1 VTVRGWWNYQTVVVQ
16 QRYAEWPPRRSPRSS
31 VVCLWASRPSDTAA
45 GLVIPDACIDVI
57 WDGSSIFVAGP
68 DTGPVPVPPHRGQC
82 FAGLRFLPGKAP
94 AFLGVPA
101 SELLDSRVPLGDLWG
116 EAAAARLADRLSA
129 APGPEDA
136 AGFLDQVMGDR
147 ARTAPAAD
155 PIVDHLVGIFSEQ
168 PDANGVVELASQI
181 LSVGER
187 RLHRHC
193 RAAVGYGPKM
203 LERVLRFQR
212 ARRLARDTH
221 CLATVAALAG
231 YADQAHL
238 TRESRRLAGRTPS
251 DLFKTAPLAAS

>member
-1 VTVRGWWNYQTVVVQ
+1 M
-16 QRYAEWPPRRSPRSS
+16 
-31 VVCLWASRPSDTAA
+31 
-45 GLVIPDACIDVI
+45 
-57 WDGSSIFVAGP
+57 
-68 DTGPVPVPPHRGQC
+68 
-82 FAGLRFLPGKAP
+82 
-94 AFLGVPA
+94 PA

-129 APGPEDA
+129 APSPEDA
-136 AGFLDQVMGDR
+136 AGFLDQVMADR
-147 ARTAPAAD
+147 ARAAPAAD
-155 PIVDHLVGIFSEQ
+155 PIVDHLVGIFCEQ
-168 PDANGVVELASQI
+168 PDANGVVQLASQI

-231 YADQAHL
+231 YADQAHM